1 MLPQWGC
8 RRRLNYVLPK
18 TTTYYYPLCFFFP
31 WQSSKNEKM
40 PWHVSLSHFFKNLLG
55 KKSVQKWWAFTSI
68 WWCYSSDMSYY
79 ILKILI
85 NPKLIEHKSM
95 NNFGFLHLTYMPC
108 NRHRLWKVTCSRNK
122 LNFFFGT
129 PYMSKTNS
137 ILIFLQKK

>member
-79 ILKILI
+79 IPKILI

-95 NNFGFLHLTYMPC
+95 NNFGFLHFNALFRSPSSMAISWSKGFT
-108 NRHRLWKVTCSRNK
+108 RAILWSFWFT
-122 LNFFFGT
+122 T
-129 PYMSKTNS
+129 E
-137 ILIFLQKK
+137 